1 MQIKLTRLEIES
13 LVDFVFDVIETSEA
27 TTLESKLTLAILKR
41 FYEKLAKAYV
51 VVQKK
56 YSVKMDDITAI
67 AFWMEFRNWPLT
79 PTDFTD
85 NLVLKLSNQIQ
96 QHYA

>member
-1 MQIKLTRLEIES
+1 MQIKLNRSEIES
-13 LVDFVFDVIETSEA
+13 LVGFVYDVIETSEA
-27 TTLESKLTLAILKR
+27 TTLEAKLTVAILKK
-41 FYEKLAKAYV
+41 FYEKLAKAAV
-51 VVQKK
+51 VFQKK
-56 YSVKMDDITAI
+56 YSVKVDDITAI

-79 PTDFTD
+79 PTDYTD